1 MNKWTEDQLS
11 FYDSYI
17 EMLNENLEITECM
30 ENIETNVKGFLV
42 VDKLAGVTEET
53 VEAALGE
60 EGKNTVDSDM
70 VLTLTLCKL
79 ANEFFGERLDA
90 YIDYLQANPEA
101 GNIGAEVFVN
111 RLLKRLSFC
120 LLKPCVRFLSDSMQA
135 MSFSYIKIL

>member
-90 YIDYLQANPEA
+90 YIDYLQAS
-101 GNIGAEVFVN
+101 V
-111 RLLKRLSFC
+111 
-120 LLKPCVRFLSDSMQA
+120 
-135 MSFSYIKIL
+135 Y